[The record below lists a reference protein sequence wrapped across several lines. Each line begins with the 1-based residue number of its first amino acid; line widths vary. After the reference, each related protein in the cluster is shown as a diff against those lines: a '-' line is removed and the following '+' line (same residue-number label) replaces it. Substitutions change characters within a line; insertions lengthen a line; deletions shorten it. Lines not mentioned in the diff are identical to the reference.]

1 MLLCFGWQSFD
12 FTFMLYQCSFTITD
26 HLFWECS
33 KWTTICISSL
43 SFVYPLSCT
52 WNSFTHYLLF
62 LCWCCDHIWL
72 FTFWYVIDKK
82 CICNIHTLFFHCYF
96 LLYNVLNSIS
106 INFREKL
113 RTFTSLQS
121 MIDYFLSHQDPY
133 HGPGQAMGL
142 SFSVPQGVKIPSS
155 LLNIYKEL
163 QKDLGCTIPSNGNLD
178 KWAIQVIIA
187 SSVELYPRLVVCWH
201 SLGMHPY
208 IFVI

>member
-1 MLLCFGWQSFD
+1 MYLQYSHLVLLLLHLLLC
-12 FTFMLYQCSFTITD
+12 
-26 HLFWECS
+26 
-33 KWTTICISSL
+33 
-43 SFVYPLSCT
+43 
-52 WNSFTHYLLF
+52 
-62 LCWCCDHIWL
+62 
-72 FTFWYVIDKK
+72 
-82 CICNIHTLFFHCYF
+82 
-96 LLYNVLNSIS
+96 NVLNSIS
-106 INFREKL
+106 INFCEKL

-142 SFSVPQGVKIPSS
+142 SFSVPQGVKVPSS

-163 QKDLGCTIPSNGNLD
+163 QKDLGCSIPSNGNLD

-187 SSVELYPRLVVCWH
+187 SSVELYPCLVVCWH